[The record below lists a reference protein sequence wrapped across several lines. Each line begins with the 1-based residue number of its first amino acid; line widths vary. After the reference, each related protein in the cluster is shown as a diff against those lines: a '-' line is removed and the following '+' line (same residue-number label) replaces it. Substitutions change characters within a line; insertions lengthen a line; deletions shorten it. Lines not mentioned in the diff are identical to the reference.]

1 MATIKISE
9 LPNTSIIASDAMIPI
24 SDRDVQNILTTFKI
38 SFNDFC
44 NAIKTNSNWGKNV
57 ESSIAAINETLEDY
71 LSYFETIETHDEQ
84 ITDIFNGLQI
94 QEAAISTINNSYLPS
109 ISNDVL
115 MLKTDMST
123 VKGDIKNI
131 NNVLNDLNGTDLAEV
146 LENINTNAE
155 NISENTGKITS
166 LTEKISTL
174 EETTNE
180 TSLNVSELSSQVS
193 TNTNSISDLFENDHI
208 VENKIKSLNTE
219 VNSAL
224 SLLNDFSDDIITH
237 NYKIHSLLNQSKASN
252 YYNGNDYMKLDYY
265 GSTFYDESV
274 SDYNYSDSMN
284 LQHMY
289 FDNDLTT
296 FIPGLPYQDPFKA
309 LITLKMPLAFDTT
322 YKNSKQQLLM
332 CQDFIWGDGQNDHE
346 AMCPLLYERGGL
358 SFGGS
363 TISGIKL
370 SNNIAKYSG
379 NNTLPSFN
387 TADEYINIS
396 FGNID
401 DTAVGEEQLYSES
414 IIADVT
420 TDVFELVQNTV
431 NISDLVGKDLALLYS
446 KGTTAAWKFNTKYYD
461 NTGVNIAGNLASI
474 TDIVQRFNIELSDDF
489 ETSKKIYLKEA
500 NTGKYVG
507 YASKDF
513 VLSDTKVVEDYYVI
527 SIDNN
532 NNLILTT
539 AQGYVVC
546 YNPSSPRF
554 KPYDRS
560 FMESNNGYI
569 QLYVKQEVKPEKV
582 SPELSW
588 SENISLIERRL
599 GVHSTYTNI
608 CVTPEGLTPEYSSS
622 NTNIATVNS
631 DGVVTL
637 LNPGEVTITATT
649 QETDTYLAESIQ
661 YKIRIL
667 EKIVVRNKPFRY
679 LNAFIYPLI
688 RITDTTGHTYS
699 PVVISASDNSKTIIK
714 EKYVWMKNTDTINS
728 LQRSINN
735 PLYQEN
741 NEAFII
747 EHINQ
752 INKCFIGTE
761 DSTLPENTSGLNS
774 ERLNGESGN
783 TESTPSVLL
792 SSINNN
798 DTIELLTV
806 DEDGYVISCGLSN
819 TYDELKN
826 NYNEYKQYVNSRIP
840 EEHLEK
846 YSWLF

>member
-1 MATIKISE
+1 MSTIKISE
-9 LPNTSIIASDAMIPI
+9 LPKIDKISKEGMIPI
-24 SDRDVQNILTTFKI
+24 SDKDVQDILNTYHI
-38 SFNDFC
+38 
-44 NAIKTNSNWGKNV
+44 
-57 ESSIAAINETLEDY
+57 TLEDFTKSFSNTTWGSSLDAD
-71 LSYFETIETHDEQ
+71 LSDIKGKITEFEEDFEQVELNRTNISALAQNVEDQSEQ
-84 ITDIFNGLQI
+84 I
-94 QEAAISTINNSYLPS
+94 
-109 ISNDVL
+109 
-115 MLKTDMST
+115 ST
-123 VKGDIKNI
+123 VNGNI
-131 NNVLNDLNGTDLAEV
+131 DLL
-146 LENINTNAE
+146 
-155 NISENTGKITS
+155 TGKIDTNENDINDLYS
-166 LTEKISTL
+166 KNTEVNTKLQKLEKYDFDDLIQKISDNTNNISTNASSINTI
-174 EETTNE
+174 EASVNTNTTNISTNSSAISSLQE
-180 TSLNVSELSSQVS
+180 TVE
-193 TNTNSISDLFENDHI
+193 TNTNDISTALTNVQTI
-208 VENKIKSLNTE
+208 NTKVTNLNTE

-265 GSTFYDESV
+265 GSTFYDESI
-274 SDYNYSDSMN
+274 SDYNYSDSMH

-322 YKNSKQQLLM
+322 NNNSKQQILM

-346 AMCPLLYERGGL
+346 AMCPLWYERGGL
-358 SFGGS
+358 SFGGA
-363 TISGIKL
+363 TISGINL

-379 NNTLPSFN
+379 NSTLPSFN

-401 DTAVGEEQLYSES
+401 DTVVGDEQLYSES
-414 IIADVT
+414 VVADVT
-420 TDVFELVQNTV
+420 TEIYELVQKTV
-431 NISDLVGKDLALLYS
+431 NISDLAGKDLVLICS
-446 KGTTAAWKFNTKYYD
+446 KETMAAWKFSTKYYL
-461 NTGVNIAGNLASI
+461 NTAVNIAGNLASVS
-474 TDIVQRFNIELSDDF
+474 DIVQKFNIELSDDF

-500 NTGKYVG
+500 NTGKYVS

-513 VLSDTKVVEDYYVI
+513 VLSDTKVVEDYYTI

-539 AQGYVVC
+539 AQGYIIC
-546 YNPSSPRF
+546 YNPGSPRF

-582 SPELSW
+582 SPKLSW
-588 SENISLIERRL
+588 SENISLIEIRL
-599 GVHSTYTNI
+599 GTQSTYSNT

-622 NTNIATVNS
+622 NTNIATVNN

-649 QETDTYLAESIQ
+649 QETDTYLAEAIQ

-667 EKIVVRNKPFRY
+667 EKIVIRNKPFRY

-699 PVVISASDNSKTIIK
+699 PVIISASDNSKTIIK

-752 INKCFIGTE
+752 INKCFIGTN
-761 DSTLPENTSGLNS
+761 DSSLPENVSELNS
-774 ERLNGESGN
+774 NRLNGASGN
-783 TESTPSVLL
+783 MTSRESVLL
-792 SSINNN
+792 SSINKN

>member
-1 MATIKISE
+1 MSTIKISE
-9 LPNTSIIASDAMIPI
+9 LPKIDKISKDGMIPI
-24 SDRDVQNILTTFKI
+24 SDKDVQDILNTYHI
-38 SFNDFC
+38 
-44 NAIKTNSNWGKNV
+44 
-57 ESSIAAINETLEDY
+57 TLEDFTKSFSNTTWGSSLNTD
-71 LSYFETIETHDEQ
+71 LS
-84 ITDIFNGLQI
+84 
-94 QEAAISTINNSYLPS
+94 
-109 ISNDVL
+109 
-115 MLKTDMST
+115 
-123 VKGDIKNI
+123 DIKEKLIECDENLEQ
-131 NNVLNDLNGTDLAEV
+131 VELNRT
-146 LENINTNAE
+146 
-155 NISENTGKITS
+155 NISALAQNVEEHTEQFSDINDNIDLLTGKITKNTTDISDLYTKNTEVNTKLQNIEKYDFDDLIQKITDNTSNISANTSSISTIEASVNTNTTNISNNSSAISS
-166 LTEKISTL
+166 LQTTVETNTNDISTL
-174 EETTNE
+174 KTNVQ
-180 TSLNVSELSSQVS
+180 TI
-193 TNTNSISDLFENDHI
+193 NTKVNG
-208 VENKIKSLNTE
+208 LNTE

-252 YYNGNDYMKLDYY
+252 YYNGNDYMKLDYN
-265 GSTFYDESV
+265 GSTFYDESI

-309 LITLKMPLAFDTT
+309 LVTLKMPLAFDTSNR
-322 YKNSKQQLLM
+322 NSKQQLLM

-346 AMCPLLYERGGL
+346 AMCPLWYERGGL
-358 SFGGS
+358 SFGGA
-363 TISGIKL
+363 TISGINL

-379 NNTLPSFN
+379 NSTLPSFN
-387 TADEYINIS
+387 TADEFINIS

-401 DTAVGEEQLYSES
+401 DTASGDEQLYSES
-414 IIADVT
+414 IAADVT

-513 VLSDTKVVEDYYVI
+513 VLSDTKVVEDYYTI

-546 YNPSSPRF
+546 YNPGSPRF

-582 SPELSW
+582 SPKLSW
-588 SENISLIERRL
+588 SENISLIELRL
-599 GVHSTYTNI
+599 GTQSTYTNR
-608 CVTPEGLTPEYSSS
+608 CNTPEGLTPEYSSS
-622 NTNIATVNS
+622 NTNIATVNNA
-631 DGVVTL
+631 GVVTL

-649 QETDTYLAESIQ
+649 QETDTYLAEAIQ

-667 EKIVVRNKPFRY
+667 EKIVIRNKPFRY

-688 RITDTTGHTYS
+688 RITDVTGHTYS

-752 INKCFIGTE
+752 VNKCFIGTE
-761 DSTLPENTSGLNS
+761 DSTLPENVSGLSSN
-774 ERLNGESGN
+774 RLNGALGN
-783 TESTPSVLL
+783 MASMESVLL
-792 SSINNN
+792 SSINKN

>member
-1 MATIKISE
+1 
-9 LPNTSIIASDAMIPI
+9 
-24 SDRDVQNILTTFKI
+24 
-38 SFNDFC
+38 
-44 NAIKTNSNWGKNV
+44 
-57 ESSIAAINETLEDY
+57 
-71 LSYFETIETHDEQ
+71 
-84 ITDIFNGLQI
+84 
-94 QEAAISTINNSYLPS
+94 
-109 ISNDVL
+109 
-115 MLKTDMST
+115 
-123 VKGDIKNI
+123 
-131 NNVLNDLNGTDLAEV
+131 
-146 LENINTNAE
+146 
-155 NISENTGKITS
+155 
-166 LTEKISTL
+166 
-174 EETTNE
+174 
-180 TSLNVSELSSQVS
+180 
-193 TNTNSISDLFENDHI
+193 
-208 VENKIKSLNTE
+208 
-219 VNSAL
+219 
-224 SLLNDFSDDIITH
+224 
-237 NYKIHSLLNQSKASN
+237 
-252 YYNGNDYMKLDYY
+252 MKLDYY

-309 LITLKMPLAFDTT
+309 LVTLKMPIVCDTT
-322 YKNSKQQLLM
+322 NNSKQQILM

-346 AMCPLLYERGGL
+346 AMCPLWYERGGL
-358 SFGGS
+358 AFGGA
-363 TISGIKL
+363 TISGINL
-370 SNNIAKYSG
+370 SKNIAKYSE
-379 NNTLPSFN
+379 NSTLLSFN

-396 FGNID
+396 FVNTENTIED
-401 DTAVGEEQLYSES
+401 EQYIESNSED
-414 IIADVT
+414 II
-420 TDVFELVQNTV
+420 TDIYELVQNTV
-431 NISDLVGKDLALLYS
+431 NISDLVGKDLVLLYS

-461 NTGVNIAGNLASI
+461 STGVNIAGNLASI
-474 TDIVQRFNIELSDDF
+474 TNIVQRFNIELSDDF

-513 VLSDTKVVEDYYVI
+513 VLSDNKVVEDYYTI

-569 QLYVKQEVKPEKV
+569 QLYVKQDIEKQ
-582 SPELSW
+582 SPGLHW
-588 SENISLIERRL
+588 SNDISLIEIRL
-599 GVHSTYTNI
+599 GTQDTYTNI
-608 CVTPEGLTPEYSSS
+608 CETPEGLTPEYSSS

-631 DGVVTL
+631 NGVVTL
-637 LNPGEVTITATT
+637 LNPGEVTITAIT
-649 QETDTYLAESIQ
+649 QETDTYLAEAIQ

-667 EKIVVRNKPFRY
+667 EKIVITNEPFKY

-688 RITDTTGHTYS
+688 RITNTVGRTYS
-699 PVVISASDNSKTIIK
+699 PVIISASDNSKTIIN

-735 PLYQEN
+735 PSYQEN

-761 DSTLPENTSGLNS
+761 DSTLPENASGLNS
-774 ERLNGESGN
+774 IRLNGE
-783 TESTPSVLL
+783 TEELKSTPSILL

>member
-1 MATIKISE
+1 MSTIKISE
-9 LPNTSIIASDAMIPI
+9 LPKIDKISKDGMIPI
-24 SDRDVQNILTTFKI
+24 SDKDVQDILNTYHI
-38 SFNDFC
+38 
-44 NAIKTNSNWGKNV
+44 
-57 ESSIAAINETLEDY
+57 TLEDFTQSFSNTTWGSSLNTD
-71 LSYFETIETHDEQ
+71 LSDIKEKLIECDENLEQVELNRTNISALAQNVEEHDEQ
-84 ITDIFNGLQI
+84 FSDI
-94 QEAAISTINNSYLPS
+94 
-109 ISNDVL
+109 ND
-115 MLKTDMST
+115 
-123 VKGDIKNI
+123 NI
-131 NNVLNDLNGTDLAEV
+131 DLL
-146 LENINTNAE
+146 
-155 NISENTGKITS
+155 TGKIT
-166 LTEKISTL
+166 KN
-174 EETTNE
+174 TTD
-180 TSLNVSELSSQVS
+180 
-193 TNTNSISDLFENDHI
+193 ISDLYTKNTEVNTKLQNIEKYDFDDLIQKITDNTSNISANTSAINTIEASVNTNTTNISNNSFAISSLQTTVETHTNDI
-208 VENKIKSLNTE
+208 STISTNVQTINTKVNGLNTE
-219 VNSAL
+219 VNSVL

-265 GSTFYDESV
+265 GSTFYDESI
-274 SDYNYSDSMN
+274 SDYNYSDDSMN

-309 LITLKMPLAFDTT
+309 LVTLKMPLAFDTT
-322 YKNSKQQLLM
+322 NNNSKQQLLM

-346 AMCPLLYERGGL
+346 AMCPLWYERGGL
-358 SFGGS
+358 SFGGA
-363 TISGIKL
+363 TISGINL

-379 NNTLPSFN
+379 NSTLPSFN
-387 TADEYINIS
+387 SADEYINIS

-401 DTAVGEEQLYSES
+401 DTVVGDEQLYSES
-414 IIADVT
+414 VAADVT

-461 NTGVNIAGNLASI
+461 NTGVNIAGILASI

-500 NTGKYVG
+500 KTGKYVV

-513 VLSDTKVVEDYYVI
+513 VLSDTKVVEDYYTI
-527 SIDNN
+527 SIDTN

-582 SPELSW
+582 SPGLSW
-588 SENISLIERRL
+588 SENISLIEIRL
-599 GVHSTYTNI
+599 GTQSTYTNI

-622 NTNIATVNS
+622 NTNIATVNN

-649 QETDTYLAESIQ
+649 QETDTYLAEAIQ

-667 EKIVVRNKPFRY
+667 EKIVIRNKPFRY

-688 RITDTTGHTYS
+688 RITDATGHTYS

-752 INKCFIGTE
+752 INKCFIGTS
-761 DSTLPENTSGLNS
+761 DSSLPENVSGLSSN
-774 ERLNGESGN
+774 RLNGALGN
-783 TESTPSVLL
+783 MASMESVLL
-792 SSINNN
+792 SSINKN

-840 EEHLEK
+840 EEHLER

>member
-1 MATIKISE
+1 MSTIKISE
-9 LPNTSIIASDAMIPI
+9 LPKIDKISKDGMIPI
-24 SDRDVQNILTTFKI
+24 SDKDVQDILNTYHI
-38 SFNDFC
+38 
-44 NAIKTNSNWGKNV
+44 
-57 ESSIAAINETLEDY
+57 TLEDFTKSFSNTTWGSSLNTD
-71 LSYFETIETHDEQ
+71 LS
-84 ITDIFNGLQI
+84 
-94 QEAAISTINNSYLPS
+94 
-109 ISNDVL
+109 
-115 MLKTDMST
+115 
-123 VKGDIKNI
+123 DIKEKI
-131 NNVLNDLNGTDLAEV
+131 TEFEEDFEQVELNRT
-146 LENINTNAE
+146 
-155 NISENTGKITS
+155 NISALAQNVEEHTEQFSDVNDSINLLTGKIT
-166 LTEKISTL
+166 KN
-174 EETTNE
+174 TTD
-180 TSLNVSELSSQVS
+180 
-193 TNTNSISDLFENDHI
+193 ISDLYTKNTEVNTKLQNIEKYDFDDLIQKITDNTSNISANTSSINTIEASVNTNTTNI
-208 VENKIKSLNTE
+208 SNNSSAISSLQTAVETNTTDISTISTNVQTINTKVNSLNTE

-252 YYNGNDYMKLDYY
+252 YYNGNDYMKLDYN
-265 GSTFYDESV
+265 GSTFYDESI

-309 LITLKMPLAFDTT
+309 LVTLKMPLAFDTT
-322 YKNSKQQLLM
+322 NRNSKQQLLM

-346 AMCPLLYERGGL
+346 AMCPLWYERGGL
-358 SFGGS
+358 SFGGA
-363 TISGIKL
+363 TISGINL

-379 NNTLPSFN
+379 NSTLPSFN
-387 TADEYINIS
+387 TADEFINIS

-401 DTAVGEEQLYSES
+401 DTIAGDEQLYSES

-431 NISDLVGKDLALLYS
+431 NISDLVGKDLVLIYS
-446 KGTTAAWKFNTKYYD
+446 KGTTAAWKFNSKYYD

-474 TDIVQRFNIELSDDF
+474 TDIVQRFNIELADDF

-513 VLSDTKVVEDYYVI
+513 VLSDTKVVEDYYTI
-527 SIDNN
+527 SIDTN

-588 SENISLIERRL
+588 SENISLIEIRL
-599 GVHSTYTNI
+599 GTQSTYSNR
-608 CVTPEGLTPEYSSS
+608 CKTPEGLTPEYSSS
-622 NTNIATVNS
+622 NTNIATVNN

-637 LNPGEVTITATT
+637 LNHGEVTITATT
-649 QETDTYLAESIQ
+649 QETDTYLAEAIQ

-667 EKIVVRNKPFRY
+667 EKIVIRNKPFRY

-688 RITDTTGHTYS
+688 RITDATGHTYS

-761 DSTLPENTSGLNS
+761 DSTLPENVSGLSSN
-774 ERLNGESGN
+774 RLNGALGN
-783 TESTPSVLL
+783 IASMESVLL
-792 SSINNN
+792 SSINKN